1 MSIAKNAVTTINIRP
16 EVSMLSVLKHL
27 NYKAWFAVAE
37 LVDNSIQSYLANL
50 DAFRAVEGPDFKLRV
65 RIRLDPELS
74 MIEITDN
81 AAGIALA
88 DFARAFR
95 PAEIPLDRT
104 GLSEFGMGMKAA
116 ACWFSDQWCVRTK
129 ALGESVERTV
139 RFDISAILS
148 NRTETLGVDERPAD
162 PTEHYTIITLERLG
176 AKFPQARTQKK
187 LKDHL
192 SSIYRVFLRRGD
204 IELLWDRD
212 TEPLHFPEVA
222 ILNSPP
228 AATPD
233 SPALEWRKA
242 IDVDFSERR
251 RIHGFAALRAE
262 GSTTH
267 AGFSLFRRNR
277 LIVGS
282 DDETFRPLE
291 IFGNANSYRFQR
303 LFGELHVEGFD
314 VSHTKD
320 GFKWDEHEQEVLDK
334 LRSAVEDEPMNLLK
348 QAEQYRARPTKAA
361 LMPVAQKATVS
372 VAAAL
377 EHTAGSVLST
387 EPTPLELEQVVLP
400 TQQTLDIALVSQRSV
415 EILVDGNRWV
425 INLRM
430 TLDPEVTE
438 WLRFSDQTTSELFE
452 ELEEHRLTV
461 DISLAHPFV
470 EHFIGADNDNTEL
483 MLRFATAIAVALT
496 RTQQGGTPTAVPLHW
511 INRLLRES
519 LAGNIQ

>member
-1 MSIAKNAVTTINIRP
+1 MSIAENAVTTINIRP

-50 DAFRAVEGPDFKLRV
+50 EAIKALEGPNFKLCI

-81 AAGIALA
+81 AAGISLA

-116 ACWFSDQWCVRTK
+116 ACWFSDLWCVRTK

-148 NRTETLGVDERPAD
+148 NRTEILEVDERPAD
-162 PTEHYTIITLERLG
+162 PEEHYTIITLERLG

-204 IELLWDRD
+204 IELIWDRD
-212 TEPLHFPEVA
+212 TEPLSFSGVA
-222 ILNSPP
+222 ILESPP

-233 SPALEWRKA
+233 APALEWRKT
-242 IDVDFSERR
+242 IDVDFSEGR

-267 AGFSLFRRNR
+267 AGFALFRRNR

-282 DDETFRPLE
+282 DDESFRPLE

-334 LRSAVEDEPMNLLK
+334 LRSAVEDEPMNLLR

-361 LMPVAQKATVS
+361 LMPIAQKATVS

-377 EHTAGSVLST
+377 EHTAGSVLSV

-400 TQQTLDIALVSQRSV
+400 TQQTLDNALVSQRSV

-430 TLDPEVTE
+430 TIDPEVTD

-470 EHFIGADNDNTEL
+470 EHFIGSDNENTEL
-483 MLRFATAIAVALT
+483 MLRFATAIAVALA
-496 RTQQGGTPTAVPLHW
+496 RTQRGGTPTAVPLHW

>member
-1 MSIAKNAVTTINIRP
+1 
-16 EVSMLSVLKHL
+16 MLSVLKHL

-37 LVDNSIQSYLANL
+37 FVDNSIQSHLANL
-50 DAFRAVEGPDFKLRV
+50 DDLRAREGADFKLRIRV
-65 RIRLDPELS
+65 RLDPELS

-116 ACWFSDQWCVRTK
+116 ACWFSDLWCVRTK

-139 RFDISAILS
+139 RFDIGAIVS
-148 NRTETLGVDERPAD
+148 NRTETLGVEERPAD
-162 PTEHYTIITLERLG
+162 PMEHYTIITLERLG

-187 LKDHL
+187 LRDHL
-192 SSIYRVFLRRGD
+192 SSIYRMFLRRGD

-212 TEPLHFPEVA
+212 TEPLGFPGAA
-222 ILNSPP
+222 ILESPP

-233 SPALEWRKA
+233 VPAIEWRKA
-242 IDVDFSERR
+242 VDVDFGEGR

-267 AGFSLFRRNR
+267 AGFALFRRNR

-282 DDETFRPLE
+282 DDEPFRPLE

-303 LFGELHVEGFD
+303 LFGELHVEGFE

-320 GFKWDEHEQEVLDK
+320 GFKWDEHEQEVLDR
-334 LRSAVEDEPMNLLK
+334 LRSAVEEEPMNLLR

-361 LMPVAQKATVS
+361 LTPVAHKATVS
-372 VAAAL
+372 VTTSL
-377 EHTAGSVLST
+377 EHTAGPVLSI
-387 EPTPLELEQVVLP
+387 EPAPLELEQGVPP
-400 TQQTLDIALVSQRSV
+400 TPQTLDIAPVSQRCV

-438 WLRFSDQTTSELFE
+438 WLRFSDQTTSGLFE
-452 ELEEHRLTV
+452 DIEEHRLTV
-461 DISLAHPFV
+461 DVSLAHPFV
-470 EHFIGADNDNTEL
+470 ERFIGADNENTEL
-483 MLRFATAIAVALT
+483 MLRFATAISVALV
-496 RTQQGGTPTAVPLHW
+496 RMQRGGTTPAAVPLHW

-519 LAGNIQ
+519 LSGTLQ